1 MSPKTLSVVMEI
13 DESDATAFIDSFK
26 SKFPGLRK
34 FIANQIEN
42 CKLKGY
48 VETIRKRRRCLPS
61 INSSD
66 YKQRTQVRSL
76 YKFYKFML
84 F

>member
-1 MSPKTLSVVMEI
+1 MSPRTLSVVMDI
-13 DESDATAFIDSFK
+13 NESEAIAFIDSFK
-26 SKFPGLRK
+26 STFTGLKK
-34 FIANQIEN
+34 FISNQIEN

-66 YKQRTQVRSL
+66 FKLRTQV
-76 YKFYKFML
+76 
-84 F
+84 